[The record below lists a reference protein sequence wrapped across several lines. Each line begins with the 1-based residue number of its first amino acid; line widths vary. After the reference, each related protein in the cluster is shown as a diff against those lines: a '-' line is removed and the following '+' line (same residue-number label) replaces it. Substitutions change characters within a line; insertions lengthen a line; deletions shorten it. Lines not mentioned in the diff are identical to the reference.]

1 MVVVQEKE
9 TENVLKERLR
19 YCRHVMEQLLW
30 EEYRVRLEVPLTV
43 NKHLRT
49 TQARLWLVRAE
60 NSNKPVLSKMR
71 VEFNPK
77 ILLRATKEYLRNVA
91 RHEAV
96 HYGLLMQGRPYLDG
110 TALFE
115 SEIKRLG
122 IPSNFGEMTTEDEG
136 HVKQA
141 VQKATWYY
149 CECVKCGRLA
159 KVWKRKPQE
168 SSVAKMRRYRT
179 HCCRERLLYKGGEP
193 AGAVLDRIQQEKGK

>member
-1 MVVVQEKE
+1 MLAVQDKE
-9 TENVLKERLR
+9 IETVLKERLR
-19 YCRHVMEQLLW
+19 FCRQVMEQLLW
-30 EEYRVRLEVPLTV
+30 EEYRVRLEVPVTL
-43 NKHLRT
+43 NKYLRT

-60 NSNKPVLSKMR
+60 NSNKPVLSKTR

-96 HYGLLMQGRPYLDG
+96 HYGLMIQGKPFLDG
-110 TALFE
+110 TVLFE

-122 IPSNFGEMTTEDEG
+122 IPSNFGEMTIEDEE

-141 VQKATWYY
+141 VQKTTWYY

-168 SSVAKMRRYRT
+168 SSVTSMKRYRT
-179 HCCRERLLYKGGEP
+179 SCCRERLLYRGGES
-193 AGAVLDRIQQEKGK
+193 AGELLDRVQQEKGK